1 MSQEE
6 HVSYKIKADV
16 PSCEGYA
23 NCVVAAPEYFDLDDD
38 SGLVVVLQED
48 VVPEKKAYVENAVRS
63 CPVAALRLDTIRDE

>member
-1 MSQEE
+1 MSDEE
-6 HVSYKIKADV
+6 NVSYKIKADV

-48 VVPEKKAYVENAVRS
+48 VSADRKAHVEDAVRS
-63 CPVAALRLDTIRDE
+63 CPVAALRLDTIRE

>member
-1 MSQEE
+1 MSDEE
-6 HVSYKIKADV
+6 KVSYRIKADI

-48 VVPEKKAYVENAVRS
+48 VAADQKAHVENAVRS
-63 CPVAALRLDTIRDE
+63 CPVAALRLDTIRE